1 MNVCCC
7 NNLQVI
13 IFTIYTHTYIRV
25 VLTLNGII
33 NRIFFHQPIMEEESN
48 ESRSVSSRPLIMKQ
62 DQSHR
67 RQPSLD
73 NDSSG
78 TGSGDEEQTDR
89 GQQKENKRYNIL
101 GLL

>member
-1 MNVCCC
+1 
-7 NNLQVI
+7 
-13 IFTIYTHTYIRV
+13 
-25 VLTLNGII
+25 
-33 NRIFFHQPIMEEESN
+33 MEEESD